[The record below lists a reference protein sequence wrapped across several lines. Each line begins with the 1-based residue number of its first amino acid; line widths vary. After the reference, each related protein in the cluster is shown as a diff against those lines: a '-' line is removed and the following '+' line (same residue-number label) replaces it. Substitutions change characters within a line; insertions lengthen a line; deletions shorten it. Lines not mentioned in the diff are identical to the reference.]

1 MPATA
6 PLLRSV
12 PYFGSPPG
20 PLIPQSGIGQPL
32 LVAAALRSAPSASAL
47 GVSKLLSVS
56 GKLGDQTRNV
66 EEEAEERKHRGR
78 QLTHRPVPWFQG
90 ESHGRS
96 SCCLKGI
103 VGATVWM
110 KVDVERAANA
120 CS

>member
-32 LVAAALRSAPSASAL
+32 LVAAALSSAPSESGL

-56 GKLGDQTRNV
+56 GKLGQEKHKV
-66 EEEAEERKHRGR
+66 GRKAKKSGCVGR
-78 QLTHRPVPWFQG
+78 ELTHRLV
-90 ESHGRS
+90 
-96 SCCLKGI
+96 L
-103 VGATVWM
+103 
-110 KVDVERAANA
+110 
-120 CS
+120 